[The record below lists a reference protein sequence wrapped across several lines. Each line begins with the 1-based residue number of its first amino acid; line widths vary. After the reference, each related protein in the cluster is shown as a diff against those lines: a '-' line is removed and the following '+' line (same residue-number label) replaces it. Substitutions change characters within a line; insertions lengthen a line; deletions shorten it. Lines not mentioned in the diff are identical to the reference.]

1 MVTRDKEA
9 KASGRFVLRIDAAL
23 HAALRRAAD
32 EESLSLNEYCA
43 RKLALPGQRVSGS
56 TSGLVERAARMA
68 GGALL
73 GVAAFGSW
81 ARGDLAD
88 SSDVDLLIVFDES
101 MPIHRRL
108 YERWDEVPMRWGDH
122 LIEPHFVHL
131 PPKDESLSAVWAEVA
146 VEGIVLFEREL
157 IVSRQLVQIRQKIA
171 SGTIVRRVVHGQR
184 YWVEVA

>member
-1 MVTRDKEA
+1 MASDRKA
-9 KASGRFVLRIDAAL
+9 AASGRFVLRIDAAL

-32 EESLSLNEYCA
+32 EEGLSLNEYCA
-43 RKLALPGQRVSGS
+43 RKLALPGQRVNGP

-73 GVAAFGSW
+73 GVVAFGSW

-88 SSDVDLLIVFDES
+88 SSDIDLLIVLDES
-101 MPIHRRL
+101 VPIHRSL
-108 YERWDEVPMRWGDH
+108 YQQWDEAPMRWGAH

-131 PPKDESLSAVWAEVA
+131 PPEEENLSGVWAEVA

-157 IVSRQLVQIRQKIA
+157 IVSRQLVRIRQQIA
-171 SGTIVRRVVHGQR
+171 SGTIVRRVVHGQH